1 MRLLRNITLLTFSIT
16 HGLNS
21 SMFYVLTL
29 LFNSQVIMN
38 FAWKFFSKSKLPSR
52 PECQCLIPVFPLS
65 AETCLFPTF
74 RDELY
79 LFWLPQPAPIHG
91 FRRHILLRDPRKSP
105 HSECNAAKTKFL
117 YHPKT
122 NSDNQTSS
130 SDQNNN
136 SSDAPQETLDVATD
150 PWGVTV
156 ERVELKD
163 VR

>member
-1 MRLLRNITLLTFSIT
+1 
-16 HGLNS
+16 
-21 SMFYVLTL
+21 MFYVLTL

-105 HSECNAAKTKFL
+105 HSECNRVQLIIKKFKIFFGGKTVATIYQIKTKFVNVFGFL
-117 YHPKT
+117 YISKCSEFTIFGVKVNLKSVDPKC
-122 NSDNQTSS
+122 SYLACRILQISYYL
-130 SDQNNN
+130 
-136 SSDAPQETLDVATD
+136 P
-150 PWGVTV
+150 
-156 ERVELKD
+156 K
-163 VR
+163 